1 MRYLIKITRLTAI
14 TMPANWQILNGVK
27 YPVDPSPTQDEGEEE
42 THLPRSYWRAKEGQ
56 AATTIQKY
64 ARRMINPLATENRVD
79 TSHGGMDAANAKA
92 TKILFEEGGEAA
104 VSHMFT
110 RADGSSRSYSEM
122 RSIYG

>member
-1 MRYLIKITRLTAI
+1 
-14 TMPANWQILNGVK
+14 MPANWQILNGVK
-27 YPVDPSPTQDEGEEE
+27 YPMDPSPTQDESEEE
-42 THLPRSYWRAKEGQ
+42 TYLPRSYWRAKEGQ

-64 ARRMINPLATENRVD
+64 ARRMINPPATENRVD
-79 TSHGGMDAANAKA
+79 TTHGDMNAVNAKA
-92 TKILFEEGGEAA
+92 AKILFKEGGDAF